1 MSVRTEPGHRA
12 PQSRT
17 KGSTASAFTG
27 TGHLLRLILRRD
39 RVLLPIW
46 ILLLAVLPASYA
58 STYAGLYPT
67 ADERAA
73 YLAGTASNPSIVAL
87 LGPVYGDSVGALTVQ
102 RAGLLALIVGL
113 IGLLT
118 VVRHTRTEEEAGRR
132 ELLGATV
139 LGRYAGLTAALLV
152 TYAANVLLGLLT
164 AGGLVAAGLPGAGS
178 VLFGAGVA
186 LTGVVFATVGGL
198 AAQLTESASGARG
211 IGVGALGLAFV
222 LRLGGD
228 AGGSGGSA
236 EWLSWLSPLGWAARG
251 RAYADERWWVLLLPV
266 LFSAVVALVAYP
278 VSVRRDLGAGVF
290 PSRLGP
296 ATAGAG
302 LAGPFGLAWRLHR
315 GQLLGWTVGFGLL
328 GLVLGGAA
336 DAAGDAVQGNQQL
349 AEIMSRLG
357 GSSALA
363 EAYLGGTLSL
373 TALAAAGY
381 GIQAALRARA
391 EETAGRVEPLLA
403 TAVSRARWLAAHL
416 VFALLGPAVVLAVA
430 GLATG
435 LAYGLSVSD
444 VGGELPRLLGAGLA
458 QVPAVW
464 VLAGLAALLVGWLPR
479 FSGGAWAVLAG
490 CLLLGQLGAVLE
502 LDQWAL
508 DLSPFTHTPQ
518 VLGQDWSATPLAAL
532 TAAAA
537 ALLTLALL
545 TFQKRDIPTP

>member
-1 MSVRTEPGHRA
+1 M
-12 PQSRT
+12 
-17 KGSTASAFTG
+17 SAFTG
-27 TGHLLRLILRRD
+27 TRHLVRLILRRD
-39 RVLLPIW
+39 RVVLPIW

-58 STYAGLYPT
+58 GTYAELYPT
-67 ADERAA
+67 AAERAT

-102 RAGLLALIVGL
+102 RAGLLALIAALVSV
-113 IGLLT
+113 LT

-152 TYAANVLLGLLT
+152 TYAANLLLGLLT
-164 AGGLVAAGLPGAGS
+164 AGSLVAAGLPGAGS
-178 VLFGAGVA
+178 LLFGAGLA
-186 LTGVVFATVGGL
+186 LTGIVFATLGGL
-198 AAQLTESASGARG
+198 AAQLTESATGARG
-211 IGVGALGLAFV
+211 IGLAALGLAFV
-222 LRLGGD
+222 LRLAGD
-228 AGGSGGSA
+228 AGGSGGTGGSA
-236 EWLSWLSPLGWAARG
+236 EWLSWLSPLGWSARV
-251 RAYADERWWVLLLPV
+251 RAFADERWWVLLLPV

-290 PSRLGP
+290 PPQLGP
-296 ATAGAG
+296 ATAGPR

-336 DAAGDAVQGNQQL
+336 DAAGDAVQGNQQV
-349 AEIMSRLG
+349 AEILARLG
-357 GSSALA
+357 GTSALA

-391 EETAGRVEPLLA
+391 EETAGRAEPLLA
-403 TAVSRARWLAAHL
+403 TAVSRTRWLAAHL
-416 VFALLGPAVVLAVA
+416 LFALLGPAVVLSVT

-435 LAYGLSVSD
+435 LAYGLSVGD

-458 QVPAVW
+458 QVPAAW

-479 FSGGAWAVLAG
+479 FSTGAWAVLAG

-518 VLGQDWSATPLAAL
+518 VLGPDWTVTPLVALAAVTAAL
-532 TAAAA
+532 TAAA
-537 ALLTLALL
+537 LK
-545 TFQKRDIPTP
+545 TFQTRDVPTP

>member
-1 MSVRTEPGHRA
+1 M
-12 PQSRT
+12 
-17 KGSTASAFTG
+17 TAYTG
-27 TGHLLRLILRRD
+27 TRHLVRLILRRD
-39 RVLLPIW
+39 RVVLPIW
-46 ILLLAVLPASYA
+46 VLLLAVLPASYA
-58 STYAGLYPT
+58 GAYAELYPT
-67 ADERAA
+67 AAERAA

-87 LGPVYGDSVGALTVQ
+87 LGPVYGDSIGALTVQ
-102 RAGLLALIVGL
+102 RAGLLALIAGL
-113 IGLLT
+113 ASVLT

-152 TYAANVLLGLLT
+152 TYAANVLLGLLV
-164 AGGLVAAGLPGAGS
+164 AAGLVAAGLPGAGS

-186 LTGVVFATVGGL
+186 LTGIVFATVGGL
-198 AAQLTESASGARG
+198 TAQLTESAAGARG
-211 IGVGALGLAFV
+211 IGLGVLGLAFV

-228 AGGSGGSA
+228 AGASGGTGGSA

-266 LFSAVVALVAYP
+266 LFSVLVALVAYP
-278 VSVRRDLGAGVF
+278 VSVRRDLGAGVL

-302 LAGPFGLAWRLHR
+302 LAGPIGLAWRLHR

-336 DAAGDAVQGNQQL
+336 DAAGQAVEGNQQL
-349 AEIMSRLG
+349 AEILSRLG

-373 TALAAAGY
+373 TGLAAAGY

-391 EETAGRVEPLLA
+391 EEVAGRAEPLLA
-403 TAVSRARWLAAHL
+403 TAVSRSRWLVAHL
-416 VFALLGPAVVLAVA
+416 IFALLGPAVVLAVA

-435 LAYGLSVSD
+435 LAYGLSVGD
-444 VGGELPRLLGAGLA
+444 VGRELPRLLGAGLA
-458 QVPAVW
+458 QVPAAW

-479 FSGGAWAVLAG
+479 LSGVAWAVLAA
-490 CLLLGQLGAVLE
+490 CLLLGQLGAVLK
-502 LDQWAL
+502 LNQWAL
-508 DLSPFTHTPQ
+508 NLSPFTHTPQ
-518 VLGQDWSATPLAAL
+518 VLSPDWSVTPLLALSAL
-532 TAAAA
+532 TAA
-537 ALLTLALL
+537 LLALSL
-545 TFQKRDIPTP
+545 KTFQTRNIPTP